1 MFNTKALSKRLHV
14 IENKL
19 VTIDGIVD
27 TLATYNGWKALEK
40 SDGAVLNNTSD
51 DLFTIAGGPIY
62 ARIFGIVTTVIG
74 ANAANGTLQM
84 TTTTP
89 SATVAISTAVS
100 IASAAAGSVIHF
112 ATVAAGTVP
121 VLTITANGINWYDP
135 ATATKLPAE
144 FFLPPGTLKFLSSA
158 ANTGNIKWYLSYLP
172 LSTNT
177 VVTVA
182 A

>member
-19 VTIDGIVD
+19 VTMDALLD
-27 TLATYNGWKALEK
+27 YKGWQCLEK
-40 SDGAVLNNTSD
+40 SDGSVPANTTDS
-51 DLFTIAGGPIY
+51 LFTIAGGPIH

-74 ANAANGTLQM
+74 ATAANGTLQI
-84 TTTTP
+84 TTTSP

-100 IASAAAGSVIHF
+100 VASAAAGSAIHF

-144 FFLPPGTLKFLSSA
+144 FFLPPGTIKFHSSA
-158 ANTGNIKWYLSYLP
+158 ANTGNIKWYLSFVP

-182 A
+182 D